1 MNIGLHHY
9 NTSSSTSTHDHD
21 YDYDIMWSS
30 NNGDRNSELRV
41 VEIDLPSIIINN
53 NTNSSFVE
61 QQPTKPK
68 STTRKSKSNT
78 KILGFADM
86 NYKDIAFKWYQE
98 LTELGYTEHIVVAY
112 DVPTEQY
119 FQHNNMRYDT
129 IHDHTNPDDDQQL
142 FQNNHTFPTSITID
156 QCKNTYDNRWKR
168 EAQQNQIYKR
178 RLFGS
183 RWNYVLRQ
191 LQLGYNVLLTDVDNV
206 FVRYIDL
213 YDEFENNNSN
223 NNALYDSYHAY
234 AGTVNAF
241 PRNIY
246 KEVGFTICGGMTFLR
261 ASSKGV
267 LEIVK
272 ALVERCGCQT
282 TLYCHCSCDD
292 QVVLN
297 GMLLMDPSPYKIQW
311 DNPTNNTII
320 PTKEDDINWE
330 EMTGTVTTTVGSHR
344 VKIWN
349 RHVAFRRHYESDP
362 KLRICPNKERSWIAM
377 PSGID
382 RMKVRDIWMNGC
394 RG

>member
-1 MNIGLHHY
+1 MVTRTTQKKKRKKPASLLRLVRKKRLPSTIIRKDDDDDDDELESTTTITTTNGRLRTFFMILVFVATFMNIGLHHY

-191 LQLGYNVLLTDVDNV
+191 LQLGYNVLLTDV
-206 FVRYIDL
+206 
-213 YDEFENNNSN
+213 
-223 NNALYDSYHAY
+223 
-234 AGTVNAF
+234 
-241 PRNIY
+241 
-246 KEVGFTICGGMTFLR
+246 
-261 ASSKGV
+261 
-267 LEIVK
+267 
-272 ALVERCGCQT
+272 
-282 TLYCHCSCDD
+282 
-292 QVVLN
+292 
-297 GMLLMDPSPYKIQW
+297 
-311 DNPTNNTII
+311 
-320 PTKEDDINWE
+320 
-330 EMTGTVTTTVGSHR
+330 
-344 VKIWN
+344 
-349 RHVAFRRHYESDP
+349 
-362 KLRICPNKERSWIAM
+362 
-377 PSGID
+377 
-382 RMKVRDIWMNGC
+382 
-394 RG
+394 